1 MHVVIVGMDKTSEP
15 APILFEY
22 TDIDGEPAART
33 VDNINGYLLDGP
45 NVFVE
50 KRMKPLSSELSPA

>member
-33 VDNINGYLLDGP
+33 VDNINGYLLDDP

-50 KRMKPLSSELSPA
+50 KE